1 MSWSGGY
8 ATISMGGTPIN
19 LTNSTK
25 ASQMA
30 TPSIGTRMISFNSD
44 LIAEIDRKAK
54 FNGRLKYPN
63 GDEFNLKDMQIRNLN
78 TPFDYSFDVFNG
90 TGREGDNESN
100 NLSYL
105 LDVKLEK
112 YSVYIP
118 CLIYVILEYH
128 HKWLLLGF

>member
-78 TPFDYSFDVFNG
+78 TPFDYSFDVGSISIKAVRKTKSKQPRFIQVW
-90 TGREGDNESN
+90 RE
-100 NLSYL
+100 L
-105 LDVKLEK
+105 
-112 YSVYIP
+112 
-118 CLIYVILEYH
+118 
-128 HKWLLLGF
+128 